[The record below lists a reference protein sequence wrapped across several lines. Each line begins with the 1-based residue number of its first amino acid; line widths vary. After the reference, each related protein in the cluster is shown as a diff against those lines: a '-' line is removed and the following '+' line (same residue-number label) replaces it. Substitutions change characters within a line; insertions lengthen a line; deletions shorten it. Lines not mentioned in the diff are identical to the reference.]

1 MHDFFFLFGI
11 FLVSWI
17 FYWRFSDFYNR
28 PFSSLRN
35 EKKIQALGRLIC
47 FAKEQSSVISNEDF
61 RIILR
66 EVIQTVEDTSVSKM
80 NIDYYY

>member
-1 MHDFFFLFGI
+1 MEGFLI
-11 FLVSWI
+11 S
-17 FYWRFSDFYNR
+17 R

-66 EVIQTVEDTSVSKM
+66 EVIQTVEDTSVSKID
-80 NIDYYY
+80 IDYYYFNILIMNYSFDFLILV